1 MAGRREG
8 SERRA
13 AGGALM
19 ATNGPFDFAE
29 ARSASAGGER
39 TELLLSAWL
48 ERDIPPRTFLLGNL
62 LCTTSRWLAF
72 GATGVGKTL
81 FFLDLAGAVAAG
93 CGFLN
98 WKGSGG
104 PKRVMYLDGE
114 LPSET
119 FKERMQLLASR
130 YGASLELFG
139 YNRDALG
146 DDEMPPLNIP
156 EGEKW
161 LWREIDRNNPDLI
174 VFNSIMC
181 LLSGNMSEE
190 DSWAYVKG
198 VIRRVTARR
207 IAQIWLH
214 HTGHDASKGFGTK
227 TREWEM
233 DTVIGLFQDPDEK
246 EHIQIEFKKNRL
258 KTPSTA
264 EQFASLKISYTPGGW
279 AVVGEIIG
287 ERQKTGSLSPE
298 TLAIKHG
305 IVDAYGRLADNIQP
319 SHGLDGKPVRKVSL
333 DMIREDVSRRGLLD
347 LDNETGHLTNS
358 GKSEWRRARL
368 ALTDTAKTHI
378 LLDGLFW
385 KITP

>member
-1 MAGRREG
+1 
-8 SERRA
+8 
-13 AGGALM
+13 M

-29 ARSASAGGER
+29 ARSTSAGGER

-174 VFNSIMC
+174 VFDSIMC

-305 IVDAYGRLADNIQP
+305 IVDAYGRLADNVQP

-333 DMIREDVSRRGLLD
+333 DTIREDLKRRDLLD
-347 LDNETGHLTNS
+347 LDEETGHLTSS